1 MSRGV
6 KKYLV
11 FCAMSCILLFAS
23 ITEGAVLRVTVAGG
37 NAPRDGTSWENAL
50 SVEDFRTF
58 HATTPG
64 AEFWLA
70 RGIYTPGI
78 ALDRDAYFRLVS
90 GTSIYGGFKGDET
103 SLDQRDPQANLTVL
117 TGDIDDNDTRDAD
130 GVTLVI
136 NGSNSYTVVLAE
148 GADATAVLDGF
159 VITGGDAS
167 GGNQYQSN
175 GGGLICKD
183 SKVTVRNCSFT
194 ANRAKERGGAVAI
207 ENDGPS
213 FENSLFNRNSSGL
226 QGGAVLVNKASPSFL
241 NCTFRINEAEESGGA
256 IYNYDGSSP
265 TIIGCTFSKNRSQ
278 SNGGGIANV
287 DGCHPLI
294 VNCTFTQNEATSKG
308 GGVFNSDS
316 FGDPSNPSIIN
327 CTLTGN
333 EVPGSMNGGGIYNY
347 GENFAVITNCI
358 LWGNLGTDIVNGPG
372 ATPTVTY
379 CVIEQGVQGNTIIIE
394 DPKLGP
400 LTDNGGPTLT
410 HALGTGSS
418 AIDSGTPATAPD
430 VDQRGRP
437 RPQGGGFDIGSY
449 EADAAPGGGGG
460 GGCETA
466 HVLPGAI
473 ILILPLVLLVK
484 KGS

>member
-1 MSRGV
+1 MTAFV
-6 KKYLV
+6 AL
-11 FCAMSCILLFAS
+11 AILFVALFAS
-23 ITEGAVLRVTVAGG
+23 LAEGAVFRVTVNGG
-37 NAPRDGTSWENAL
+37 NDPRDGSSWENAL
-50 SVEDFRTF
+50 SLEDFRTV
-58 HATTPG
+58 HSTTPD

-70 RGIYTPGI
+70 RGAYAPG
-78 ALDRDAYFRLVS
+78 AVSDRNACFKLVS

-117 TGDIDDNDTRDAD
+117 TGDIDNNDTRDAD

-148 GADATAVLDGF
+148 GADATAVLDGV

-241 NCTFRINEAEESGGA
+241 NCTFRMNEAEASGGA
-256 IYNYDGSSP
+256 IYNYEGSSP
-265 TIIGCTFSKNRSQ
+265 TVTGCTFFKNRSE

-294 VNCTFTQNEATSKG
+294 VNCTFTQNEATSMG
-308 GGVFNSDS
+308 GGVYNSK
-316 FGDPSNPSIIN
+316 FWGDPSNPSIIN

-333 EVPGSMNGGGIYNY
+333 EVPGSMKGGGIYND
-347 GENFAVITNCI
+347 GANFAVITNCI
-358 LWGNLGTDIVNGPG
+358 LWGNPGTDIVNGQG

-379 CVIEQGVQGNTIIIE
+379 CVIGQGVSGNTIITE

-400 LTDNGGPTLT
+400 LADNGGPTLT

-460 GGCETA
+460 GGCDVSN
-466 HVLPGAI
+466 VLPGAI
-473 ILILPLVLLVK
+473 LLVLPLVLLVK